1 MIRALVVCLVSA
13 AAAIT
18 AAQVPIPDTTA
29 AIWSELGSESAS
41 NGGVSQDS
49 RGLLVGPVL
58 GMSPGDGAIY
68 AAYPSTANGGSNAEI
83 YVKRWNGVSWVEAGV
98 GGASGAGISNSPG
111 LDSQTPQIAVRPSD
125 GHVFVVWREY
135 NPTTNASDIFA
146 SEFNGVSWQSLG
158 SVSDVA
164 AGVDANISAALE
176 PQIVLSS
183 VFSTSEMPVVAWQA
197 LVRVGQARPIMVK
210 RWTGVAWVEMGSGS
224 ASVYQIPTTVRINGT
239 TGLWEYAD
247 YVNARGINADD
258 GLLDTRLEPLGDPPS
273 PSIVNTLG
281 NYHFSSS
288 TPRLVRNTF
297 GRPAIVFNNGDTRDG
312 RAQYPYRIH
321 VRSFTGDNAQPAYRA
336 WEEVGRIAA
345 GQPTPGFTA
354 STGESFV
361 ATWAETGNDGLYV
374 GSAMGTPTRFRVL
387 QFVGQSWAPVISDL
401 GTGQPLHQASLVK
414 DSTGRLILAR
424 VGRAGTVD
432 SIYVSAS
439 GTDSSGLPAWVDVG
453 LGSATGLGVSNNGN
467 GSFLPDVIVDSR
479 NGTNYYIV
487 GWLDNAGIL
496 PTQAYVRSTHPVQT
510 TGPQPPGPPTNLTAS
525 ATGSTVTLSW
535 SAPAVTSPLMERMTF
550 GPPATYIIEAGSATG
565 AANLANFSTG
575 NLATSMSAS
584 GVANGTYFVRVRAAN
599 AVGVSGPS
607 NEVPLTVGQALT
619 PPGPPGNLVAAAT
632 GSTVT
637 LSWAAP
643 ASGGAPTTYVVEAGN
658 ATGLANLAAF
668 PTGNLATVLSAP
680 GVANGTYYVRV
691 RAGNAAGISSP
702 SNEAQVTVGTPV
714 LAPSA
719 PGGLTFTRSGS
730 TVTLN
735 WLAPTGG
742 GAPASY
748 IVEAGSGPGMTNIAS
763 VSSGSPATTLTAA
776 AVPNGTYYV
785 RVRASNAGGVSGAS
799 NEVTIVVGS

>member
-13 AAAIT
+13 AVTISAS
-18 AAQVPIPDTTA
+18 QLPFPDTTA
-29 AIWSELGSESAS
+29 AIWSELGPESAS
-41 NGGVSQDS
+41 NGGNSQDG
-49 RGLLVGPVL
+49 RGLLVGPAL
-58 GMSPGDGAIY
+58 GVNPGEGAIY

-83 YVKRWNGVSWVEAGV
+83 FVKRWNGVSWVEAGV
-98 GGASGAGISNSPG
+98 SGASGGGISNSPG

-125 GHVFVVWREY
+125 GHVFVVWRED

-146 SEFNGVSWQSLG
+146 SEFNGVSWQSRE
-158 SVSDVA
+158 VSA
-164 AGVDANISAALE
+164 MS
-176 PQIVLSS
+176 
-183 VFSTSEMPVVAWQA
+183 A
-197 LVRVGQARPIMVK
+197 LVSMPTSRLQSNPRLSCRPSF
-210 RWTGVAWVEMGSGS
+210 RLRRCRSLPGRDSSGS
-224 ASVYQIPTTVRINGT
+224 DRHGQSWSSAGPASRGSRWDRDRRACTRSRRRCASIIRPDSGID
-239 TGLWEYAD
+239 AD

-258 GLLDTRLEPLGDPPS
+258 GLLDNRLEPLGDPPG
-273 PSIVNTLG
+273 PGIVNTLG

-288 TPRLVRNTF
+288 TPRLVKNTF
-297 GRPAIVFNNGDTRDG
+297 GRPAIVFLNGDSRDN
-312 RAQYPYRIH
+312 RARYPYRIH

-336 WEEVGRIAA
+336 WEEVGRVSA

-387 QFVGQSWAPVISDL
+387 QFVGTSWAPVISDL
-401 GTGQPLHQASLVK
+401 GSGQPLHQASLVK
-414 DSTGRLILAR
+414 DSTGRLVLAR
-424 VGRAGTVD
+424 VGRVGTVD

-439 GTDSSGLPAWVDVG
+439 GTDSTGLPAWVEVG

-467 GSFLPDVIVDSR
+467 GSFMPDVIVDSR

-487 GWLDNAGIL
+487 GWLDNAGVL
-496 PTQAYVRSTHPVQT
+496 PTQAYVRSTQSVQT
-510 TGPQPPGPPTNLTAS
+510 TGPQPPGPPTNLTAN
-525 ATGSTVTLSW
+525 AVGPTVTLSW

-550 GPPATYIIEAGSATG
+550 GPPATYIIEAGSVTG

-575 NLATSMSAS
+575 NLATWLSAS

-607 NEVPLTVGQALT
+607 NEVPLTVGQVLT
-619 PPGPPGNLVAAAT
+619 PPGPPGNLAAAAA

-691 RAGNAAGISSP
+691 RAGNSAGISSP

-719 PGGLTFTRSGS
+719 PGGLTFTQSGS

-735 WLAPTGG
+735 WLVPTGG
-742 GAPASY
+742 GAPTSY

-763 VSSGSPATTLTAA
+763 VSSGSPATTLTAT
-776 AVPNGTYYV
+776 AVPNGNV
-785 RVRASNAGGVSGAS
+785 LRAGAGV
-799 NEVTIVVGS
+799 